1 MQLAMTPAYTFP
13 SGTPAYPTIPPVAA
27 YGPLNPQYAVTPPAL
42 FASGN
47 PAYPTIP
54 PVQNPA

>member
-1 MQLAMTPAYTFP
+1 MQSAITTPFTFP
-13 SGTPAYPTIPPVAA
+13 SGNPAYPTIPPVAL
-27 YGPLNPQYAVTPPAL
+27 YGPLNPQYAQTPVAL
-42 FASGN
+42 FLSGN